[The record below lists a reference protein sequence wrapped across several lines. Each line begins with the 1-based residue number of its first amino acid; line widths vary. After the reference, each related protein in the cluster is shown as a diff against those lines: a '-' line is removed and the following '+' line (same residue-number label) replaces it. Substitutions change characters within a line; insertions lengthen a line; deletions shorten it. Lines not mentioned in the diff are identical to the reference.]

1 MAIGIPG
8 VKFLPK
14 NNEDDD
20 SENAQR
26 LQTMAA
32 NKPRTVT
39 VTVFR
44 VQHKYDPVNLK
55 WYKMVTHFHLS
66 WKTSYENL
74 ISSLSRQARKSAF
87 SDLVLVCEDNEIV
100 SAHQVILS
108 SSSSFLRSLLL
119 QHKENLTGERPT
131 ILIPDITKQDLEDL
145 LQFMYHGTVTLE
157 ENRYQHLVSLS
168 KLFGFE
174 EKLQVEKQKE
184 NLSDEGSLERLF
196 KTKKSFVKLEK
207 INVKST
213 SREGSSSR
221 TVESDANDSFDHVD
235 SFDHLEIADDMD
247 HHKDDEV
254 DEDHDEKSAEKSLLK
269 IKAKPKLSP
278 ETKRR
283 YNRNKLGTFLC
294 PYCARI
300 FTLKKT
306 LKFHIQNIHE
316 GIRYQCD
323 KCPYLATSKSSLS
336 IHQRCRHGGQLL
348 YCDQC
353 EYSTSLKTSLNL
365 HMRIKHTDTSKVW
378 KCEDCD
384 YKSSQR
390 SNLKKHRDAKH
401 DNVRYTCD
409 VCMKSLSQKGQL
421 KVHMIKF
428 HGIDRRT
435 YQTAA
440 LLNKTSTDT

>member
-1 MAIGIPG
+1 
-8 VKFLPK
+8 
-14 NNEDDD
+14 
-20 SENAQR
+20 
-26 LQTMAA
+26 
-32 NKPRTVT
+32 
-39 VTVFR
+39 
-44 VQHKYDPVNLK
+44 
-55 WYKMVTHFHLS
+55 MVTHFHLS
-66 WKTSYENL
+66 WKTSDENL
-74 ISSLSRQARKSAF
+74 LSTLSRQARKSAF

-157 ENRYQHLVSLS
+157 ENRYQHLVNLS

-184 NLSDEGSLERLF
+184 NLTDERSLERLF

-221 TVESDANDSFDHVD
+221 TVESDANESFDHVD
-235 SFDHLEIADDMD
+235 SFDHVEICDDID
-247 HHKDDEV
+247 NEDDEV
-254 DEDHDEKSAEKSLLK
+254 RDHDEKSAEKPSPK
-269 IKAKPKLSP
+269 RKARPKRELSP
-278 ETKRR
+278 ETRRR
-283 YNRNKLGTFLC
+283 YNKAKLGTFLC
-294 PYCARI
+294 PHCARI

-306 LKFHIQNIHE
+306 LKLHIQNIHE
-316 GIRYQCD
+316 GIRYQCE
-323 KCPYLATSKSSLS
+323 KCPYLATTKNALY
-336 IHQRCRHGGQLL
+336 IHHRCRHGGQIL

-384 YKSSQR
+384 YKSSQK

-428 HGIDRRT
+428 HGVDRRT

-440 LLNKTSTDT
+440 MLSNTSTDT